1 MLKKLNY
8 EKVYFYTIA
17 LFVFTMPISR
27 AAVSFFSIILPLIW
41 IVEGDFKKKFEII
54 KNTPT
59 LKIFLLFISFLILSL
74 LWTENYSDAKRPI
87 RLLGYFMTMYVVA
100 TSFKPIYTRKIISF
114 FLAGMFISEVLTYGI
129 YFNLWKINDASPAH
143 PSPFMFHIDY
153 SIFLAFTSVLLLYRL
168 FSPSYNFK
176 EKIIYTFFFLTVT
189 GNLFITNGRTGQV
202 AFIAGLIVMM
212 ILYFRF
218 SIKAFILSFVTLSII
233 FVTAYNTSSIFK
245 NRVHSALLD
254 IQQMQQKNFN
264 TSWGIRVA
272 FYVTTLNILKEHPLV
287 GVGVGD
293 FMQATKNELT
303 KNKYASLNLSNSTK
317 HFMSG
322 MHPHSQY
329 LLILLQVGTIGL
341 SLFVAYLFYFTQL
354 SIKSREI
361 KETSLLFITVFIVG
375 FIPEPLLV
383 KQFTLVLFSLFSGIF
398 IANSIQQQNYRQ
410 QGTVI

>member
-17 LFVFTMPISR
+17 LFVLTMPISR
-27 AAVSFFSIILPLIW
+27 ASVSFFSIILPLIW
-41 IVEGDFKKKFEII
+41 IVERDFKKKFEII

-100 TSFKPIYTRKIISF
+100 TSFKPIYTQKIISF

-410 QGTVI
+410 QGKVI